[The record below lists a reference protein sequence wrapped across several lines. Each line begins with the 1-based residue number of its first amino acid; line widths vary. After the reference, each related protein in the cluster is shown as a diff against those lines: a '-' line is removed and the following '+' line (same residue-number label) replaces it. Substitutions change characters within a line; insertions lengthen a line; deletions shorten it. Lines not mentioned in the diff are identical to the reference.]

1 MKNDGYVI
9 SVGGSDYL
17 CKGSYFANKE
27 KYKVVGNLDEA
38 RVFKT
43 KQTAENELKRLE
55 EEHVYKN
62 LFECEVVKISDV
74 YRMDS
79 LKNVWNNIDKAYEY
93 MERAIEELVKMDV
106 ISNDLQNAI
115 EKFDMSEISYIKQ
128 LVEDMM
134 ESE

>member
-1 MKNDGYVI
+1 
-9 SVGGSDYL
+9 
-17 CKGSYFANKE
+17 
-27 KYKVVGNLDEA
+27 
-38 RVFKT
+38 
-43 KQTAENELKRLE
+43 
-55 EEHVYKN
+55 
-62 LFECEVVKISDV
+62 
-74 YRMDS
+74 MDS

-106 ISNDLQNAI
+106 MSNDLQNAI

>member
-106 ISNDLQNAI
+106 MSNDLQNAI

>member
-1 MKNDGYVI
+1 MKYDGYVI

-106 ISNDLQNAI
+106 MSNDLQNAI